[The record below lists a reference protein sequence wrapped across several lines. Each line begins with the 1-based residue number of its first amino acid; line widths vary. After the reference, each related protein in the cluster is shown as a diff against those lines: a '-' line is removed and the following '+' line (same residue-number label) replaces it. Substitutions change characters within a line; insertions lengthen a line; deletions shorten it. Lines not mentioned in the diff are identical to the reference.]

1 MDLSE
6 KSTLVQIGSSPV
18 EIIRRIY
25 NKADWVS
32 HVDDKLQYRGFS
44 FPDDTNESLDDLIC
58 LYTNK
63 KSKRVGYAGKKLK
76 KIFLDLPSV
85 EQRKVGLALLGG
97 GMTDS
102 EWVCKRL
109 DNYKESFDKDWKINW
124 HPCYEEAIE
133 QCWNKYHGLYCGKLL
148 IQFLPEEIV
157 RKHLDVLTDKD
168 FYFYLCRRFVN
179 ASWFELNIE
188 KLKSCTYIN
197 AYLSV
202 MAKTK
207 DGISE
212 EEARLLLYQ
221 WIAYVTVTYA
231 ERINDHTKENIFYS
245 YKSKRIRVIN
255 AWGIDTALYYLL
267 CMNHHKVVSDFL
279 EWDDKLF
286 NQLYDCCNDSG
297 LEIMEIACGNFRD
310 IIIENFPSDL
320 KYLLSL
326 NDEYYNYIFTPG
338 QPFTVPRF
346 WNTWSNK
353 KEEDIPK
360 YKLQSNSKENNI
372 ATHKSHERI
381 SKDTY
386 ERMFDANPNLKELI
400 KQLNLSPANKGE
412 EQKDDFDD
420 YLIRKD
426 SYGENAYT
434 RVTDCQSA
442 DS

>member
-6 KSTLVQIGSSPV
+6 KSPLVQIGSSPI

-32 HVDDKLQYRGFS
+32 HVDDKLQYRGFT
-44 FPDDTNESLDDLIC
+44 FPVDTNESLDDLIC

-76 KIFLDLPSV
+76 KIFLNLPSV
-85 EQRKVGLALLGG
+85 EQRKVGLALLSG

-109 DNYKESFDKDWKINW
+109 DNYKESFDKDWNINW
-124 HPCYEEAIE
+124 HPCYEDAVEK
-133 QCWNKYHGLYCGKLL
+133 CWNKYHGLYCGKLL
-148 IQFLPEEIV
+148 AQFLPEKIV
-157 RKHLDVLTDKD
+157 RKHLAELTDKD

-202 MAKTK
+202 MVKTK

-221 WIAYVTVTYA
+221 WIAYITVT
-231 ERINDHTKENIFYS
+231 ERIKILTKDKIFYS
-245 YKSKRIRVIN
+245 DKSKKLRVIN

-267 CMNHHKVVSDFL
+267 CMNHNKVVSEFL
-279 EWDDKLF
+279 EWDNNIF
-286 NQLYDCCNDSG
+286 NQFYDVCYDSELG
-297 LEIMEIACGNFRD
+297 STEIITGDFKKT
-310 IIIENFPSDL
+310 IIDNFPSDL
-320 KYLLSL
+320 RYLLSL
-326 NDEYYNYIFTPG
+326 NEEYYLYIFYPG
-338 QPFTVPRF
+338 QPFTVPRL

-360 YKLQSNSKENNI
+360 YILQTNLKVNNSTKNTNEE
-372 ATHKSHERI
+372 KI
-381 SKDTY
+381 SRDIY
-386 ERMFDANPNLKELI
+386 DRMFDANPNLKELI
-400 KQLNLSPANKGE
+400 DQLNLSPTNLE
-412 EQKDDFDD
+412 DISSEHFNDTIF
-420 YLIRKD
+420 
-426 SYGENAYT
+426 
-434 RVTDCQSA
+434 
-442 DS
+442 

>member
-6 KSTLVQIGSSPV
+6 KSPLVQIGSSPI

-32 HVDDKLQYRGFS
+32 HVDDKLQYRGFT

-85 EQRKVGLALLGG
+85 EQRKVGLALLSG

-109 DNYKESFDKDWKINW
+109 DNYKESFNKDWNINW
-124 HPCYEEAIE
+124 HPCYEDAVEK
-133 QCWNKYHGLYCGKLL
+133 CWNKYHGLYCGKLL
-148 IQFLPEEIV
+148 VQFLPEEIV
-157 RKHLDVLTDKD
+157 RKHLDELTDKD

-221 WIAYVTVTYA
+221 WIAYITVT
-231 ERINDHTKENIFYS
+231 EWIKILTKDNIFYS
-245 YKSKRIRVIN
+245 DKSKKLRVIN

-267 CMNHHKVVSDFL
+267 CMNHNKVVSEFL
-279 EWDDKLF
+279 EWDNNIF
-286 NQLYDCCNDSG
+286 NQFYDVCYDSELG
-297 LEIMEIACGNFRD
+297 STEIITGDFKKT
-310 IIIENFPSDL
+310 IIDNFPSDL
-320 KYLLSL
+320 RYLLSL
-326 NDEYYNYIFTPG
+326 NEEYYLYIFYPG
-338 QPFTVPRF
+338 QPFTVPRL

-360 YKLQSNSKENNI
+360 YIQQTNLKVNNSTKNTNEE
-372 ATHKSHERI
+372 KI
-381 SKDTY
+381 SRDIY

-400 KQLNLSPANKGE
+400 DKLNLSPTNIGE
-412 EQKDDFDD
+412 DGIDDFED

-426 SYGENAYT
+426 LPF
-434 RVTDCQSA
+434 
-442 DS
+442 

>member
-6 KSTLVQIGSSPV
+6 KSPLVQIGSSPI

-32 HVDDKLQYRGFS
+32 HVDDKLQYRGFT

-85 EQRKVGLALLGG
+85 EQRKVGLALLSG

-109 DNYKESFDKDWKINW
+109 DNYKESFDKDWNINW
-124 HPCYEEAIE
+124 HPCYEDAVEK
-133 QCWNKYHGLYCGKLL
+133 CWNKYHGLYCGKLL
-148 IQFLPEEIV
+148 VQFLPEEIV
-157 RKHLDVLTDKD
+157 RKHLDELTDKD

-221 WIAYVTVTYA
+221 WIAYITVT
-231 ERINDHTKENIFYS
+231 ERIKILTKDNIFYS
-245 YKSKRIRVIN
+245 DKSKKLRVIN

-267 CMNHHKVVSDFL
+267 CMNHNKVVSEFL
-279 EWDDKLF
+279 EWDNNIF
-286 NQLYDCCNDSG
+286 NQFYDVCYDSELG
-297 LEIMEIACGNFRD
+297 STEIITGDFKKT
-310 IIIENFPSDL
+310 IIDNFPSDL
-320 KYLLSL
+320 RYLLSL
-326 NDEYYNYIFTPG
+326 NEEYYLYIFYPG
-338 QPFTVPRF
+338 QPFTVPRL

-360 YKLQSNSKENNI
+360 YILQTNLKINNSTKNTNEE
-372 ATHKSHERI
+372 KI
-381 SKDTY
+381 SRDIY

-400 KQLNLSPANKGE
+400 DQLNLSPTNIGE
-412 EQKDDFDD
+412 DGIDDFED

-426 SYGENAYT
+426 LPF
-434 RVTDCQSA
+434 
-442 DS
+442 

>member
-6 KSTLVQIGSSPV
+6 KSPLVQIGSSPT

-32 HVDDKLQYRGFS
+32 HVDEKLQYRGFT

-85 EQRKVGLALLGG
+85 EQRKVGLALLSG

-109 DNYKESFDKDWKINW
+109 DNYKESFDKDWNINW
-124 HPCYEEAIE
+124 HPCYEDAVEK
-133 QCWNKYHGLYCGKLL
+133 CWNKYHGLYCGKLL
-148 IQFLPEEIV
+148 VQFLPEEIV
-157 RKHLDVLTDKD
+157 RKHLDELTDKD

-221 WIAYVTVTYA
+221 WIAYITVT
-231 ERINDHTKENIFYS
+231 ERIKILTKDNIFYS
-245 YKSKRIRVIN
+245 DKSKKLRVIN

-267 CMNHHKVVSDFL
+267 CMNHNKVVSEFL
-279 EWDDKLF
+279 EWDNNIF
-286 NQLYDCCNDSG
+286 NQFYDVCYDSELG
-297 LEIMEIACGNFRD
+297 STEIITGDFKKT
-310 IIIENFPSDL
+310 IIDNFPSDL
-320 KYLLSL
+320 RYLLSL
-326 NDEYYNYIFTPG
+326 NEEYYLYIFSPG
-338 QPFTVPRF
+338 QPYTIPRF

-353 KEEDIPK
+353 KEEDVPK
-360 YKLQSNSKENNI
+360 YIDQCNVKENSNIVKSSVGKISKEKYEQMF
-372 ATHKSHERI
+372 KS
-381 SKDTY
+381 
-386 ERMFDANPNLKELI
+386 NPNLKELI
-400 KQLNLSPANKGE
+400 GQLNLSPINIE
-412 EQKDDFDD
+412 EEEKNDFDD

-426 SYGENAYT
+426 LPF
-434 RVTDCQSA
+434 
-442 DS
+442 

>member
-6 KSTLVQIGSSPV
+6 KSPLVQIGSSPI

-32 HVDDKLQYRGFS
+32 HVDDKLQYRGFT

-85 EQRKVGLALLGG
+85 EQRKVGLALLSG

-109 DNYKESFDKDWKINW
+109 DNYKESFNKDWNINW
-124 HPCYEEAIE
+124 HPCYEDAVEK
-133 QCWNKYHGLYCGKLL
+133 CWNKYHGLYCGKLL
-148 IQFLPEEIV
+148 VQFLPEEIV
-157 RKHLDVLTDKD
+157 RKHLDELTDKD

-221 WIAYVTVTYA
+221 WIAYITVT
-231 ERINDHTKENIFYS
+231 ERIKILTKDNIFYS
-245 YKSKRIRVIN
+245 DKSKKLRVIN

-267 CMNHHKVVSDFL
+267 CMNHNKVVSEFL
-279 EWDDKLF
+279 EWDNTIF
-286 NQLYDCCNDSG
+286 NQFYDDFYDSELG
-297 LEIMEIACGNFRD
+297 STEIITGDFKKT
-310 IIIENFPSDL
+310 IIDNFPSDL
-320 KYLLSL
+320 RYLLSL
-326 NDEYYNYIFTPG
+326 NEEYYLYIFYPG
-338 QPFTVPRF
+338 QPFTVPRL

-360 YKLQSNSKENNI
+360 YILQTNLKVNNSTKNTNEE
-372 ATHKSHERI
+372 KI
-381 SKDTY
+381 SRDIY

-400 KQLNLSPANKGE
+400 DKLNLSPTNIGE
-412 EQKDDFDD
+412 DGIDDFED

-426 SYGENAYT
+426 LPF
-434 RVTDCQSA
+434 
-442 DS
+442 

>member
-1 MDLSE
+1 MDFIDL
-6 KSTLVQIGSSPV
+6 TPT
-18 EIIRRIY
+18 EIIKKIY
-25 NKADWVS
+25 NKVDWVS
-32 HVDDKLQYRGFS
+32 HVNDRLEFKEFTY
-44 FPDDTNESLDDLIC
+44 PIDTNESLDDLIC

-85 EQRKVGLALLGG
+85 EQRKVGLALLSG

-109 DNYKESFDKDWKINW
+109 DNYKESFDKEWKINW
-124 HPCYEEAIE
+124 HPCYEEAVE
-133 QCWNKYHGLYCGKLL
+133 RCWDKYHGLYCGKLL

-157 RKHLDVLTDKD
+157 HKHIDELTDKD
-168 FYFYLCRRFVN
+168 LYFYLCRRFVN
-179 ASWFELNIE
+179 APWFELNIE

-221 WIAYVTVTYA
+221 WIAYITVT
-231 ERINDHTKENIFYS
+231 ERIKILTKDNIFYS
-245 YKSKRIRVIN
+245 DKSKKLRVIN

-267 CMNHHKVVSDFL
+267 CMNHNKVVSEFL
-279 EWDDKLF
+279 EWDNNIF
-286 NQLYDCCNDSG
+286 NQFYDVCYDSELG
-297 LEIMEIACGNFRD
+297 STEIITGDFKKT
-310 IIIENFPSDL
+310 IIDNFPSDL
-320 KYLLSL
+320 RYLLSL
-326 NDEYYNYIFTPG
+326 NEEYYLYIFYPG
-338 QPFTVPRF
+338 QPFTVPRL

-360 YKLQSNSKENNI
+360 YILQTNLKVNNS
-372 ATHKSHERI
+372 T
-381 SKDTY
+381 KDTNEEKISRDIY

-400 KQLNLSPANKGE
+400 DQLNLSPTNIGE
-412 EQKDDFDD
+412 DGIDDFED

-426 SYGENAYT
+426 LPF
-434 RVTDCQSA
+434 
-442 DS
+442 

>member
-1 MDLSE
+1 MDFIDL
-6 KSTLVQIGSSPV
+6 TPT
-18 EIIRRIY
+18 EIIKKIY
-25 NKADWVS
+25 NKVDWVS
-32 HVDDKLQYRGFS
+32 HVNDRLEFKEFTY
-44 FPDDTNESLDDLIC
+44 PIDTNESLDDLIA

-76 KIFLDLPSV
+76 KIFLYLPPV

-97 GMTDS
+97 GQSDS

-109 DNYKESFDKDWKINW
+109 DNYKESFDKEWKINW
-124 HPCYEEAIE
+124 HPCYEEAVE
-133 QCWNKYHGLYCGKLL
+133 RCWDKYHGLYCGKLL

-157 RKHLDVLTDKD
+157 HKHIDELTDKD
-168 FYFYLCRRFVN
+168 LYFYLCRRFVN
-179 ASWFELNIE
+179 APWFELNIE

-221 WIAYVTVTYA
+221 WIAYITVT
-231 ERINDHTKENIFYS
+231 ERIKILTKDNIFYS
-245 YKSKRIRVIN
+245 DKSKKLRVIN

-267 CMNHHKVVSDFL
+267 CMNHNKVVSEFL
-279 EWDDKLF
+279 EWDNNIF
-286 NQLYDCCNDSG
+286 NQFYDVCYDSELG
-297 LEIMEIACGNFRD
+297 STEIITGDFKKT
-310 IIIENFPSDL
+310 IIDNFPSDL
-320 KYLLSL
+320 RYLLSL
-326 NDEYYNYIFTPG
+326 NEEYYLYIFYPG
-338 QPFTVPRF
+338 QPFTVPRL

-360 YKLQSNSKENNI
+360 YILQTNLKVNNS
-372 ATHKSHERI
+372 T
-381 SKDTY
+381 KDTNEEKISRDIY

-400 KQLNLSPANKGE
+400 DQLNLSPTNIGE
-412 EQKDDFDD
+412 DGIDDFED

-426 SYGENAYT
+426 LPF
-434 RVTDCQSA
+434 
-442 DS
+442 